1 MPVLMLITF
10 GIIEF
15 GMLYGNVS
23 TVSSASRSG
32 ARLGATGYTA
42 AANKATYVTTMGAAA
57 RKDLSALS
65 QGTPIQMWVYK
76 ANAGRPASCTAANN
90 CWVMTW
96 SASTKTWNAP
106 SGGWTNPD
114 ACGTTLDTIGV
125 YVEAQHRFV
134 SGFFGSNKTI
144 SAKTVMRIEPLPS
157 DQCAAGA

>member
-23 TVSSASRSG
+23 TVSSASRSA
-32 ARLGATGYTA
+32 ARLGATGYA
-42 AANKATYVTTMGAAA
+42 AAADKTAYITTMGVAA

-65 QGTPIQMWVYK
+65 QGVPMQMWVYK
-76 ANAGRPASCTAANN
+76 ASAGTPTSCTAANN

-96 SASTKTWNAP
+96 STSTKSWNAP
-106 SGGWTNPD
+106 TGGWSNPD

-125 YVEAQHRFV
+125 YVEAQHKFV
-134 SGFFGSNKTI
+134 TGFFGSNKTV
-144 SAKTVMRIEPLPS
+144 SSRTVMRIEPLPT
-157 DQCAAGA
+157 DQCAAGS